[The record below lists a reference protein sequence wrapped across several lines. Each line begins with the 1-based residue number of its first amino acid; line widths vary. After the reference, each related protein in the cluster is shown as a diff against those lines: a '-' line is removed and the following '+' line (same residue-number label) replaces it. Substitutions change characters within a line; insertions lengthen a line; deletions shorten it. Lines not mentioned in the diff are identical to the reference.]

1 MANQRLTDIPN
12 VPGALES
19 LSSKHM
25 QKRILGVV
33 ANNNTKRCVADRYTE
48 IQENDQGIHELRDCG
63 MSTHELRDCGMSTH
77 ELRDCGMSTHE
88 LRNCGMSTHEFRD
101 CGMSTQEL
109 RDCGMSTHELR
120 DSGKSTHEIHNG
132 TLFLARHP
140 TTLKWT
146 QTRGAS
152 FTSRRREH

>member
-1 MANQRLTDIPN
+1 
-12 VPGALES
+12 
-19 LSSKHM
+19 M

-63 MSTHELRDCGMSTH
+63 MSTHELRD
-77 ELRDCGMSTHE
+77 
-88 LRNCGMSTHEFRD
+88 
-101 CGMSTQEL
+101 
-109 RDCGMSTHELR
+109 
-120 DSGKSTHEIHNG
+120 SGKSTHEIHNG

-152 FTSRRREH
+152 FTIDNSLSI